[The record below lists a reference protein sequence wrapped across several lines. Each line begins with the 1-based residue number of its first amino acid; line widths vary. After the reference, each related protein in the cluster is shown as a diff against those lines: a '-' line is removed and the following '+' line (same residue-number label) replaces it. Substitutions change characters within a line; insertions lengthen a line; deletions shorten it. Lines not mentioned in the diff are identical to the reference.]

1 MKILEKIN
9 AVQRMIQAGAV
20 QTPVYVR
27 FEAGHHYTAGV
38 LTVSH
43 DDGHVVI
50 VTVDDGTLTLEL
62 KDVTHVVAFNDAKG
76 KPVFLGGL

>member
-9 AVQRMIQAGAV
+9 GLQRMIHVGAV
-20 QTPVYVR
+20 QAPVYVR
-27 FEAGHHYTAGV
+27 FEAGHHHTVGV

-43 DDGHVVI
+43 NGAQVVI
-50 VTVDDGTLTLEL
+50 VTVDHGTLTLDL